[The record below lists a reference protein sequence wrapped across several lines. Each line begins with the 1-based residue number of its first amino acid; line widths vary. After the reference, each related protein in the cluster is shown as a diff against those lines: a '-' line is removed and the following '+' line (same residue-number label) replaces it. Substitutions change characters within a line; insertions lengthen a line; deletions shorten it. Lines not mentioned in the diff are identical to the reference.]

1 MAGLDDVQ
9 WKIVEKGLEKIDDL
23 VTAQAEAELRLATGQ
38 AASELRLTTRLS
50 AIELALS
57 DRIKGIETGL
67 FKGNGT
73 KSLRERVDYLECAPD
88 KKKNWVANVVSIVV
102 AGIAVVIAFFKP

>member
-9 WKIVEKGLEKIDDL
+9 WGIVKDGLEKIDVL
-23 VTAQAEAELRLATGQ
+23 ARGQAE
-38 AASELRLTTRLS
+38 SELRLTNRLS

-57 DRIKGIETGL
+57 DRIRGIETGL

-73 KSLRERVDYLECAPD
+73 KSLKERVDDLECEPD
-88 KKKNWVANVVSIVV
+88 KKKNW
-102 AGIAVVIAFFKP
+102 IATLINLVIALGAVGIAFFKP

>member
-9 WKIVEKGLEKIDDL
+9 WGIVKDGLQKIDDL
-23 VTAQAEAELRLATGQ
+23 AKGQ
-38 AASELRLTTRLS
+38 SESELRLTNRLS

-57 DRIKGIETGL
+57 DRIRGIETGL

-73 KSLRERVDYLECAPD
+73 KSLEKRVDDLECAPD
-88 KKKNWVANVVSIVV
+88 KKKNWIANIISLAIAAIAV
-102 AGIAVVIAFFKP
+102 GIAYFKP